1 MIAVMVVHFLL
12 QVTKRFPPTRKIKP
26 HSTACVKKKTAA
38 LDERPKQCYNQ
49 SIAAGFYRLL
59 ALLISSTMILLIMVG
74 FFLLQVFQRLTKHEC
89 DDADAGYRKQKVRH
103 GFHLPSV

>member
-1 MIAVMVVHFLL
+1 MMAVMFL
-12 QVTKRFPPTRKIKP
+12 
-26 HSTACVKKKTAA
+26 
-38 LDERPKQCYNQ
+38 
-49 SIAAGFYRLL
+49 
-59 ALLISSTMILLIMVG
+59 